1 MLTTR
6 ALARINNRPRRINRL
21 PLAVIG
27 AGSLALGGVLFVVAS
42 SLSLAVAA
50 LAGELAIR
58 FAAVSEACKDLAS
71 SERIWR
77 LSEAPGQRNLKA
89 GDVSFQP
96 EREPAQAGLLEK
108 PGIRANIPIWGID
121 AGD

>member
-42 SLSLAVAA
+42 SLPLALAA
-50 LAGELAIR
+50 LLLGVLGVVGAYMAQKARSITSLTYGDLDGELAIR

-77 LSEAPGQRNLKA
+77 LSE
-89 GDVSFQP
+89 
-96 EREPAQAGLLEK
+96 
-108 PGIRANIPIWGID
+108 
-121 AGD
+121 